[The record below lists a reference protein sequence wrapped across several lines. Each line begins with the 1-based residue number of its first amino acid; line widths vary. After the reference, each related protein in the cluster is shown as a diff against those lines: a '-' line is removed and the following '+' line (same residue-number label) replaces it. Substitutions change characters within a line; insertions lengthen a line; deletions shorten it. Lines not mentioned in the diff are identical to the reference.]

1 MKVLDFF
8 KKAGG
13 VLLTGVKAVGTAV
26 SAAKGD
32 LLAEGISEIG
42 EWVAGKIKDGI
53 EQHKR
58 YTLAARA
65 LDEIA
70 KKQDGNWFDVL
81 YEDICTLVGNGNKSP
96 TPKKAYAKFIYENI
110 DCITEDTV
118 KDFKSYQGLTVE
130 ERQSAL
136 KALQEFERLYLQ
148 ALLKSLDEDKQVFV
162 QVVAACTANRVKRD
176 IKEFFEEVRQAFF
189 GVTRQPLTQC
199 PRCGAVEGLVFDDK
213 TGLTHCSKCGHRG
226 RGSNNRLMLTDLA
239 NQFKSSLEGKLDEIS
254 NKIDVVIKGQDDI
267 KKGQADLKKGLD
279 EGNKTLGEVKDTVGD
294 IKGTVDDIK
303 AILTGKNDEE
313 VEQLKAQISEKET
326 ELGELKAQMESKE
339 AELNTLKARLEEM
352 ERPIV
357 RYDLEELKQKA
368 ENGDREAHLELCSE
382 YHYMKKYDAAF
393 GELLSFVERYPDCG
407 AGHRGL
413 AQYYEEGYVEFDPDK
428 ALKHYRI
435 GAELDDTEA
444 QLEIAR
450 IYRNG
455 ELVEENRT
463 KAMQWYWK
471 IIEKESLKTDEDVDW
486 IIDAYYGMLD
496 LFVLNYERE
505 NRVNLLKRFFN
516 VWIESDFI
524 NFHGGS
530 SLFSDLCRDI
540 GYYYEKGEYG
550 LEKDVDKAIKCY
562 RRSLEVYPTAKARI
576 ALKRLGAL

>member
-136 KALQEFERLYLQ
+136 KALQEFERLYVQ

-176 IKEFFEEVRQAFF
+176 IKEVFEEVRQAFF

-199 PRCGAVEGLVFDDK
+199 PRCGAVEGLVFDAK
-213 TGLTHCSKCGHRG
+213 TGLTHCTCGCEG
-226 RGSNNRLMLTDLA
+226 FNSELTDFA
-239 NQFKSSLEGKLDEIS
+239 NEFKSSLEGKLNEIS
-254 NKIDVVIKGQDDI
+254 NKLDVVEGKV
-267 KKGQADLKKGLD
+267 D
-279 EGNKTLGEVKDTVGD
+279 EGNKKLDVMDGK
-294 IKGTVDDIK
+294 IDDIK

>member
-118 KDFKSYQGLTVE
+118 KDFKSYQGLTIE

-136 KALQEFERLYLQ
+136 KALQEFERLYVQ

-176 IKEFFEEVRQAFF
+176 IKEVFEEVRQAFF

-199 PRCGAVEGLVFDDK
+199 PRCGAVEGLVFDAK
-213 TGLTHCSKCGHRG
+213 TGLTHCTCGCEG
-226 RGSNNRLMLTDLA
+226 FNSELTDFA
-239 NQFKSSLEGKLDEIS
+239 NEFKSSLEGKLNEIS
-254 NKIDVVIKGQDDI
+254 NKLDVVEGKV
-267 KKGQADLKKGLD
+267 D
-279 EGNKTLGEVKDTVGD
+279 EGNKKLDVMDGK
-294 IKGTVDDIK
+294 IDDIK

>member
-81 YEDICTLVGNGNKSP
+81 YEDICTLVDDGNEKRKQ
-96 TPKKAYAKFIYENI
+96 PKQEKAYARFIYENI

-136 KALQEFERLYLQ
+136 KALQEFERLYVQ

-176 IKEFFEEVRQAFF
+176 IKEVFEEVRQAFF

-199 PRCGAVEGLVFDDK
+199 PRCGAVEGLVFDAK
-213 TGLTHCSKCGHRG
+213 TGLTHCTCGCEG
-226 RGSNNRLMLTDLA
+226 FNSELTDFA
-239 NQFKSSLEGKLDEIS
+239 NEFKSSLEGKLNEIS
-254 NKIDVVIKGQDDI
+254 NKLDVVEGKV
-267 KKGQADLKKGLD
+267 D
-279 EGNKTLGEVKDTVGD
+279 EGNKKLDVMDGK
-294 IKGTVDDIK
+294 IDDIK

-339 AELNTLKARLEEM
+339 AELNTLKARLEEK